1 MQEGPIL
8 HRPES
13 PERASIPLER
23 PWRDTRQRRS
33 RRRGFTQLNWIVL
46 GVVVMFMEWAP
57 QPGSAR
63 DFVIGRLEV
72 GNPRLAAPR
81 EDENRAPLSMAI
93 HNNGDTS
100 DTLVSVT
107 SQRLGKAV
115 LRILST
121 QLVPPKGILIPPHAA
136 VLIEPRRPLVM
147 FQDVSGAILADREKI
162 TLFFEKAGELTIE
175 AIVEPAD
182 SNRAHGR
189 EATGAGEIR

>member
-1 MQEGPIL
+1 M

-13 PERASIPLER
+13 PERASLPLKR
-23 PWRDTRQRRS
+23 LCRDTLLRPS
-33 RRRGFTQLNWIVL
+33 RRRGLTRLNWIVL
-46 GVVVMFMEWAP
+46 GVACIFMEWAP
-57 QPGSAR
+57 QPGSAH

-81 EDENRAPLSMAI
+81 EDETRAPLSMTI

-107 SQRLGKAV
+107 SHRLGKAV

-136 VLIEPRRPLVM
+136 VLIEPRRPLVI

-162 TLFFEKAGELTIE
+162 TLLFEKAGELTIE
-175 AIVEPAD
+175 AIVERAD